1 MVHTA
6 RLLHRLL
13 TILLVSSVAAVP
25 AAAAAPPAHPTLGQP
40 FDVLALP
47 NGHLVVTDL
56 TANAVYELDPA
67 RGTGRMLAAVR
78 EARELERL
86 PDGRLLVTSRN
97 RVLALDARTGTVK
110 PFLTAQAYL
119 LGIALS
125 PDGWLYASENR
136 PGSEQTTVVRLRRG
150 RREVL
155 VRNLRGVHG
164 ILSMPGGLVLGEAYA
179 GRVLRLDP
187 ASRAVSVLASGL
199 GNPGFALPAGAG
211 GWFVSEFTGNR
222 ISHVWPDGRVT
233 KVADVFQPGPI
244 AFDAKH
250 RIVGVTLTGT
260 VFRIT
265 AGRAQTI
272 YS

>member
-13 TILLVSSVAAVP
+13 TILLVSCVAAVP

-40 FDVLALP
+40 FDVLPLP

-155 VRNLRGVHG
+155 VRNLRCVHG
-164 ILSMPGGLVLGEAYA
+164 ILSTPGG
-179 GRVLRLDP
+179 LDP

-211 GWFVSEFTGNR
+211 GWFVSEFTGSR
-222 ISHVWPDGRVT
+222 VSRLWPDGRVT
-233 KVADVFQPGPI
+233 KIADVFQPGPI